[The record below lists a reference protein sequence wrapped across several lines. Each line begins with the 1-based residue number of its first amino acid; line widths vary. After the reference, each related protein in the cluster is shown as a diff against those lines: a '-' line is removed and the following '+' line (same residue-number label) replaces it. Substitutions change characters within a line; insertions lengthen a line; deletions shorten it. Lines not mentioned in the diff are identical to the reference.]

1 MCMLDWFRGLF
12 RRESPVPPLMVR
24 ARAHAEAPREVAIE
38 ALWHPSGHRRAYR
51 SKDAQGLCMLPW
63 MKSAQ
68 RVSLRV
74 RAENAVAEIDV
85 DLDDARSG
93 RAIDLALT

>member
-1 MCMLDWFRGLF
+1 
-12 RRESPVPPLMVR
+12 MVR
-24 ARAHAEAPREVAIE
+24 ARTHLETPREVAVE

-63 MKSAQ
+63 MRSAE

-74 RAENAVAEIDV
+74 RAAGAVAEIDV
-85 DLDDARSG
+85 DLDDARTG
-93 RAIDLALT
+93 RAIDLALR

>member
-1 MCMLDWFRGLF
+1 
-12 RRESPVPPLMVR
+12 
-24 ARAHAEAPREVAIE
+24 
-38 ALWHPSGHRRAYR
+38 
-51 SKDAQGLCMLPW
+51 MLPW

>member
-1 MCMLDWFRGLF
+1 MFDWFRGLF

-24 ARAHAEAPREVAIE
+24 ARAHAAAPREVAIE
-38 ALWHPSGHRRAYR
+38 ALWLPSGQRRAYR

-63 MKSAQ
+63 MKSAE

-74 RAENAVAEIDV
+74 RAAGAVADLDV
-85 DLDDARSG
+85 DLDEARSG
-93 RAIDLALT
+93 KAIDLALV